1 MSHKNQK
8 SKNFQLFV
16 ELVLHILN
24 TIKNIINDLLAIL
37 SYLLPNIKDFIL

>member
-16 ELVLHILN
+16 ELVIYILN
-24 TIKNIINDLLAIL
+24 TIENIINDLLAIL
-37 SYLLPNIKDFIL
+37 SYLLLNIKDFIL